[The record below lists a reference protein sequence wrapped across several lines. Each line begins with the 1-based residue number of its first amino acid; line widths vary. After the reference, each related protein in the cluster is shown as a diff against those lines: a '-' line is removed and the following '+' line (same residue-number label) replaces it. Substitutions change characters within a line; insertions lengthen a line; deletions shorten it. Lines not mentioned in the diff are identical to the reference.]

1 MDFVWFSLS
10 DADLLCRPLLG
21 SVVVDDDDDKL
32 IDDADAIVRKDDVKI
47 KAESASDKDVG
58 GRDES
63 VRSSFL
69 AGLRRA
75 AVLSPPPLVERRQY
89 KFRVKCNEV
98 CSDDFCSSLS
108 RLLFSVGS

>member
-21 SVVVDDDDDKL
+21 SVVADDDDKL
-32 IDDADAIVRKDDVKI
+32 IDDADAIVRKDDVKN

-63 VRSSFL
+63 VRSSFS

-75 AVLSPPPLVERRQY
+75 AVLSPLVERRQY